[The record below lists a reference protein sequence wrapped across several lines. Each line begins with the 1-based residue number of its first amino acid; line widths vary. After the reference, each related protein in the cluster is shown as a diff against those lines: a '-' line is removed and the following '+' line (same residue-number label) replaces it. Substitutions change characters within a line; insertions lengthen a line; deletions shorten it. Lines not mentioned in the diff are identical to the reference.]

1 MFIRRSSHDA
11 GLLMRLRKSYSD
23 SFTSPHF
30 KPTKPFPQASTF
42 ASSAA
47 LRRTASPPLLVWFH
61 RSLKFDTFS
70 RPRPNNPETLKHD
83 IKFRSAKFSSK
94 TDPAETPNEPSDPNP
109 ASTPAKLNE
118 SEYHALADAYLNEL
132 EDKLQELVEVNPR
145 ADCEYSVRII
155 PSPSLSPFSLPRA
168 LTYTPPDR
176 HNSTRVPTSGYLRH
190 QQATTEPANLA
201 VIPNH
206 WPHAIR
212 LHIARNGDWRG
223 CGGKEQDD
231 ERRRF
236 RRRDGGRMDQPARR
250 VEDDRSIGEG
260 AGD

>member
-145 ADCEYSVRII
+145 ADCEYSTGI
-155 PSPSLSPFSLPRA
+155 
-168 LTYTPPDR
+168 
-176 HNSTRVPTSGYLRH
+176 
-190 QQATTEPANLA
+190 
-201 VIPNH
+201 
-206 WPHAIR
+206 IR
-212 LHIARNGDWRG
+212 LEYPPLGIYVINKQPPNRQIWLSSPIIGPMRYDYISRAMETGAGAEEKSKTTRE
-223 CGGKEQDD
+223 GGFAAET
-231 ERRRF
+231 EGEWISL
-236 RRRDGGRMDQPARR
+236 RDGSKMTDLLVKELGIKAGFND
-250 VEDDRSIGEG
+250 EKG
-260 AGD
+260 AV